1 MLQVDITHHL
11 PTDANH
17 AAVHLYSLQYDPEY
31 GLSLLY
37 LSVLP
42 ADGKSNKQWWASKTR
57 ENAFALHAF

>member
-1 MLQVDITHHL
+1 MIYTVMLSSTSYIRTPGVG
-11 PTDANH
+11 
-17 AAVHLYSLQYDPEY
+17 YDPEY

>member
-1 MLQVDITHHL
+1 MIYSIMFSSTSYIRTPGVGLQMTTS
-11 PTDANH
+11 PCYN
-17 AAVHLYSLQYDPEY
+17 PEY

-37 LSVLP
+37 LS

>member
-11 PTDANH
+11 PTDTNH
-17 AAVHLYSLQYDPEY
+17 AAVHLYCLQYDPEY